1 MPVKMRFKKHDDARE
16 KSYIP
21 FSHPS
26 PQNAGY
32 NISLKEVK
40 KQKIRDAALQMPKK
54 RLLRLLRALLRA

>member
-21 FSHPS
+21 FSHLS
-26 PQNAGY
+26 PQNAGH

-40 KQKIRDAALQMPKK
+40 KQKIRDAELLYTK
-54 RLLRLLRALLRA
+54 RLASWLLSALL